1 MSGPSV
7 VLLRRGADLAA
18 VVSGL
23 QGLGLWT
30 TTVRSRTGVALRILE
45 HSARVEAAKIL
56 QVDGVED
63 VLEVPSPHPRVD
75 AQAGQGVAIGEPN
88 GATVLRLGGGHPPV
102 LMAGPCGVESK
113 EQVREAAALVAQG
126 GARVLRGGAF
136 KPRTSPYAF
145 QGVGQDGLGWLAE
158 AAAAEGLL
166 VVTEVLAEGDAA
178 AVAEVADLV
187 QVGARNMQNYALLR
201 AVAATGAPVLLKR
214 APAATV
220 EEWLLAGEHLLA
232 AGAGGVVFCERGVRG
247 HDPSTRHLLDLGA
260 VALVGPVLGQPVV
273 VDPSHAAGRRD
284 LVPALSR
291 AALAAGADGLLVE
304 VHPDP
309 ASARSDGPQALD
321 PATWRALA
329 RTLGGQVLAPEAR

>member
-7 VLLRRGADLAA
+7 VLLRRGADLPA
-18 VVSGL
+18 VVAGL

-30 TTVRSRTGVALRILE
+30 TTVRSRSGVALRIQE
-45 HSARVEAAKIL
+45 HSARVDAARIL
-56 QVDGVED
+56 QVEGVED
-63 VLEVPSPHPRVD
+63 VLEAPSPHPRVD
-75 AQAGQGVAIGEPN
+75 AQAGLGVPLGE
-88 GATVLRLGGGHPPV
+88 LRLGGGQPPV
-102 LMAGPCGVESK
+102 LMAGPCGVESR
-113 EQVREAAALVAQG
+113 EQVREAAALVAAG

-145 QGVGQDGLGWLAE
+145 QGVGQDGLSWLAE

-166 VVTEVLAEGDAA
+166 VVTEVLAEADAA

-329 RTLGGQVLAPEAR
+329 RTLGGQVLAREAR

>member
-7 VLLRRGADLAA
+7 VLVRRGADLAA
-18 VVSGL
+18 VVSAL

-30 TTVRSRTGVALRILE
+30 ATVRSRTGVALRVLE
-45 HSARVEAAKIL
+45 HSARVDPATIL
-56 QVDGVED
+56 QVQGVED
-63 VLEVPSPHPRVD
+63 VLEAPSPHPRVD
-75 AQAGQGVAIGEPN
+75 AQAGLGVAIGEP
-88 GATVLRLGGGHPPV
+88 GATALRIGGGQPPV
-102 LMAGPCGVESK
+102 LMAGPCGVESR
-113 EQVREAAALVAQG
+113 EQVREAAALVAAG

-145 QGVGQDGLGWLAE
+145 QGVGQDGLSWLAE

-166 VVTEVLAEGDAA
+166 VVTEVLAEADAA

-214 APAATV
+214 APAATI

-291 AALAAGADGLLVE
+291 AALGAGADGLLVE

>member
-18 VVSGL
+18 VVSAL

-30 TTVRSRTGVALRILE
+30 ATVRSRTGVALRILE
-45 HSARVEAAKIL
+45 HSARVEAAKLL
-56 QVDGVED
+56 QVEGVED

-75 AQAGQGVAIGEPN
+75 AQAGLGVAIGDA
-88 GATVLRLGGGHPPV
+88 GIRIGGGQPPV

-166 VVTEVLAEGDAA
+166 VVTEVLAEGDAP

-260 VALVGPVLGQPVV
+260 VALVGPVLGQPIV

-329 RTLGGQVLAPEAR
+329 RTLGGQAVAMGAREAR